1 MEAEQGYHKKKEM
14 QRMLGQAAGSCQ
26 KCLETHLEAKSVQVQ
41 RLQQRTACT
50 QVRHNKVETMG
61 GDFYAVLGQWW
72 ELRRRHEEEREG
84 NEVQLVRADET
95 FACLQSC
102 QTKSEKLFNLAL
114 QGL

>member
-1 MEAEQGYHKKKEM
+1 M
-14 QRMLGQAAGSCQ
+14 
-26 KCLETHLEAKSVQVQ
+26 EAKSVQVQ

-61 GDFYAVLGQWW
+61 GDFYAVLGQVW
-72 ELRRRHEEEREG
+72 ELRRRHEEEYEG

-102 QTKSEKLFNLAL
+102 ETKSEKLFNLAL